1 MEAADETCRGVPARY
16 LSLIEQKV
24 DMLQEYCDD
33 TDGWEYIFEKEGMTA
48 RKKPGEKLM
57 VRADAELAFDI
68 QSIFDIVIDN
78 KKLPEINPQVD
89 RAKRVKEFSANT
101 FTQHILFKQ
110 VWPTAAR
117 DMVNM
122 THWRVLKSGRIVI
135 VSFNCEEYHEG
146 DVSCKVENGVV
157 RADLNVGG
165 YVLTPGK
172 SGTKVM
178 YCVCSDLR
186 GTIPT
191 SVSNTVLRKQPL
203 IVTSIQKN
211 LRSFG
216 KGVSSSGQTV
226 DAAAIHATALASAKS
241 MLVFKTKDTK
251 KGGRGSRGHR
261 GSKETGEKSKNDGD
275 EDDDDMVETADD
287 ATILSFFPLL
297 LPLLIHFLC
306 QSQLWTLVAVLAII
320 PYTYKKLI
328 VDPLTAGSI
337 EHDRFVETPPGRILI
352 KLAPELE
359 RLLKFVQ
366 KRKEE
371 GGIEFSLTHLVVKAI
386 AKALKDTPSLNGYMI
401 GNRFY
406 KARNSSIELS
416 VCTDSTDM
424 AAINIKDAHRKELN
438 VIAAEMQS
446 QSKLIRS
453 GNREPSKSQ
462 VLLDAIPQPVMFVA
476 VSMLKFF
483 GLYQAICS
491 ASTATGM
498 GKAVCRV
505 LSMPRSDQG
514 LTLDGD
520 FAFIPHQSSILLS
533 DMPTSIT
540 IGDVTMKTVL
550 AEDGMAKNV
559 PVLNLSI
566 SINSNAV
573 SLAQAKNFSITLRR
587 YLNTPT
593 TDL

>member
-1 MEAADETCRGVPARY
+1 MEAADETVRGIPARY
-16 LSLIEQKV
+16 LSKIEEKV

-33 TDGWEYIFEKEGMTA
+33 TGGWEFLFEKDGMTA

-68 QSIFDIVIDN
+68 QSIFDMVIDN

-101 FTQHILFKQ
+101 FTQHIVFKQ
-110 VWPTAAR
+110 VWPTAPR

-146 DVSCKVENGVV
+146 DVACKVDSGVV
-157 RADLNVGG
+157 RADLTLGG
-165 YVLTPGK
+165 YVLTPTK
-172 SGTKVM
+172 TGTKVL

-211 LRSFG
+211 LRSSG
-216 KGVSSSGQTV
+216 KGVPSSGQTI
-226 DAAAIHATALASAKS
+226 DASAIQSNALTSAKS
-241 MLVFKTKDTK
+241 MLVFKVKDSK
-251 KGGRGSRGHR
+251 KGGRGAKGQQGGRENQNSGDD
-261 GSKETGEKSKNDGD
+261 EENVDGT
-275 EDDDDMVETADD
+275 VDD
-287 ATILSFFPLL
+287 ATILSLFPLL
-297 LPLLIHFLC
+297 LPVLIHFLC
-306 QSQLWTLVAVLAII
+306 HSQLWTLAAVISII

-328 VDPLTAGSI
+328 VDPLTAGSV
-337 EHDRFVETPPGRILI
+337 EHEKFVETPPGRILI

-371 GGIEFSLTHLVVKAI
+371 KGGGIEFSLTHLVVKAI

-424 AAINIKDAHRKELN
+424 AAINIKDAHKKELS
-438 VIAAEMQS
+438 VIATELQS

-453 GNREPSKSQ
+453 GTREPSKSQ

-476 VSMLKFF
+476 VSTLKFF

-514 LTLDGD
+514 LTLDGGD
-520 FAFIPHQSSILLS
+520 FTFIPHQSSILLS

-550 AEDGMAKNV
+550 AEEGQAKNV

-573 SLAQAKNFSITLRR
+573 SLAQAKNFSITLRK

-593 TDL
+593 LDL